1 MLIEGGERVDCDAVV
16 LAHELTPLRNVDG
29 AVWEGSRTVYA
40 QPPEDPATI
49 ALAVEAGRR
58 AAAAALELIA

>member
-29 AVWEGSRTVYA
+29 AVWDGNRTVYA
-40 QPPEDPATI
+40 QPPEDPATVQVAI
-49 ALAVEAGRR
+49 DAGRGG
-58 AAAAALELIA
+58 AAEALELIA